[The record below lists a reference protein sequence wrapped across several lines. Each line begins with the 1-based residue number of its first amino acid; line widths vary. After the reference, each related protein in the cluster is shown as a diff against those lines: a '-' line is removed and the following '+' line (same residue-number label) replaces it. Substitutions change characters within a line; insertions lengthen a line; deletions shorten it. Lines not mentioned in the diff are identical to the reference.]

1 MYIRWTFSFL
11 CCCLATCLFGQVG
24 EVSVYGTIEDANS
37 KKDLEG
43 AFVTIQY
50 TRQGTVTDA
59 LGNFKIAGLKTG
71 EQVLVV
77 EKEGYATLEIIV
89 VVRENEDN
97 NVGTIELYP
106 VNQSISLED
115 QDIIPVITLS
125 ESDLT
130 GEGVSNQN
138 ISGMLFASRDVF
150 INTAAFNLG
159 SARFRIRG
167 YDSENTTVLLNGIPT
182 NDLEDGRV
190 YWSAWGGL
198 NDVTRNQEI
207 SLGLGSSFASFGG
220 VGGVTQI
227 DTRASSQR
235 KTLRFSYASS
245 NRSYRNRLMATY
257 NSGPLNGGW
266 AVSLSGSRRWAEEG
280 YAEGTFYDGWSYFA
294 SIDKLLG
301 RKHLLNLTFLGAPVK
316 RGKEGAAVQEIYD
329 ITDNNYYNSYWGYQ
343 NGKKR
348 NSRIADIHE
357 PIAILRYDWEI
368 NPSSKLTA
376 SASYQF
382 GHNASTALDWF
393 NARDPRPD
401 YYQRLPSYA
410 RGRSADSLAILNV
423 LTENPDLLQIDWQGI
438 YNANRFSALETIE
451 DANGT
456 GEAITGQRA
465 NYILEERRFDAKRLS
480 TNINFQTS
488 LNRNLTLNLGTGYQ
502 YHKGENFKVVKDL
515 LGADFY
521 VDIDRFADDELG
533 QQNNADIPNRL
544 VYEGDRFGYDYD
556 INIIKSFAWGQL
568 LYSLPNLD
576 VFIAGNIDFTQ
587 YWRVGNVRNGKF
599 PTGNDSFGES
609 EKLNFTSYGVKG
621 GFTYKIDG
629 RNYFYARGMYG
640 TRAPY
645 SRYAFSSPRT
655 RNEVVDG
662 LVTEKITSVEAGYD
676 FRSPYFKAKLSGYY
690 SLFEDGVDIQSF
702 FVIDPLTDV
711 GDFIYL
717 TLNGIDKQHFG
728 IEAAVEARIYRGL
741 TANAVAAVGQ
751 YTYVSR
757 PQAKV
762 YVDSERFPRGDSR
775 TIYMKNFYVPGTP
788 QQAYSFGLKYSGKE
802 FWFASLNFNY
812 FDDIWIDFNPI
823 RRTEAAV
830 ADIPRDSELFQ
841 STIFQEKA
849 PAGYTLD
856 FFGGKS
862 FKLAD
867 NYFLNLTVGVNNL
880 LNNQEIITGGYEQGR
895 FEFEPNGDNRFPNR
909 YYYMY
914 GLNYFFNATFRIQ
927 L

>member
-1 MYIRWTFSFL
+1 M
-11 CCCLATCLFGQVG
+11 ATCLLGQVAA
-24 EVSVYGTIEDANS
+24 VSVYGTIEDANS

-43 AFVTIQY
+43 AFVNVQY

-59 LGNFKIAGLKTG
+59 LGNFEIAGLKTG
-71 EQVLVV
+71 EQVLVI

-97 NVGTIELYP
+97 NVGTIELSP
-106 VNQSISLED
+106 INQSIGLED

-125 ESDLT
+125 ESDLA

-198 NDVTRNQEI
+198 NDVTRYQEI
-207 SLGLGSSFASFGG
+207 SLGLGAAFTSFGG

-294 SIDKLLG
+294 SIDKLIG
-301 RKHLLNLTFLGAPVK
+301 KKHLLNLTFLGAPIK

-329 ITDNNYYNSYWGYQ
+329 ITDNNYYNPYWGYQ

-357 PIAILRYDWEI
+357 PMAILRYDWEI

-376 SASYQF
+376 AASYQF

-410 RGRSADSLAILNV
+410 RGRSTDSLAILNA
-423 LTENPDLLQIDWQGI
+423 LTTNPDLLQIDWQGI
-438 YNANRFSALETIE
+438 YNANRFSPLETIE
-451 DANGT
+451 NANGS
-456 GEAITGQRA
+456 GEAVTGQRA
-465 NYILEERRFDAKRLS
+465 SFILEERRFDAKRLS
-480 TNINFQTS
+480 ANINFQTS

-502 YHKGENFKVVKDL
+502 YHKGETFKVVRDL

-521 VDIDRFADDELG
+521 VDIDRFADDQLG
-533 QQNNADIPNRL
+533 QQNNVDVPNRL

-556 INIIKSFAWGQL
+556 INIVKSFAWGQL
-568 LYSLPNLD
+568 LYSLPKLD
-576 VFIAGNIDFTQ
+576 AFIAGNIDFTE
-587 YWRVGNVRNGKF
+587 YWRVGNLRNGKF
-599 PTGNDSFGES
+599 PFENNSFGES

-645 SRYAFSSPRT
+645 ARYAFSSPRT
-655 RNEVVDG
+655 RNEFVDG

-717 TLNGIDKQHFG
+717 TLNGIDRQHFG

-741 TANAVAAVGQ
+741 TANVVAAVGQ

-757 PQAKV
+757 PQARI
-762 YVDSERFPRGDSR
+762 YVDSERFARGDSR
-775 TIYMKNFYVPGTP
+775 TIYMQNFYVSGTP
-788 QQAYSFGLKYSGKE
+788 QQAYSLGLKYSGKE

-856 FFGGKS
+856 LFGGKS

-880 LNNQEIITGGYEQGR
+880 LNNQGIITGGYEQGR

-914 GLNYFFNATFRIQ
+914 GLNYFFNATFRIE